1 MVFVK
6 NSKFRYCLLLG
17 TWPKNVFG
25 DVLDGKL
32 AFLDHKNMNLKQ
44 LQNLLFF
51 AKGLV
56 HGFVKKFE
64 SFSSFF

>member
-32 AFLDHKNMNLKQ
+32 AFLDHKNTNLKQ

-51 AKGLV
+51 QKG
-56 HGFVKKFE
+56 
-64 SFSSFF
+64 